1 MLVLVARVRQLVL
14 LVLRHLFFALL
25 AAGRA
30 GLVADE
36 GVADDALTLGVLL
49 VLDVVLGKDLTRYE
63 AE

>member
-25 AAGRA
+25 AAGGA

-49 VLDVVLGKDLTRYE
+49 VLDVVLGKDLSGNE